1 MYALADCNNF
11 YASCERVFD
20 PSLNNKPIIVLS
32 NNDGCVIARSDEVKK
47 MNIKMGT
54 PVFKIK
60 NLIKKYN
67 ITVFSTNFTL
77 YGDIS
82 SRVMELLSKYT
93 PSIDIYSIDE
103 AFLDF
108 NYLPSKKYYQEAFK
122 IRKEIKQYTGIPISI
137 GIGPTKTLSKLANY
151 IAKKNINCNGVYII
165 NDITPIAKKIPINKI
180 WGFGN
185 KLSKRLHCKNIFTVD
200 DFINT
205 SNYIIKKTVSINGI
219 KIKNELQGIKC
230 YPLNK
235 TKKKKE
241 SICTSRSFGNMASS
255 FNELREAISMFAA
268 RCSEKL
274 RNEGGCAKSI
284 TIFIASNVHRK
295 DLKQY
300 NNHIKINL
308 PIATDSTHEIIYYSL
323 NGLKKIYK
331 NNYQYKKCGV
341 ILSEIRDKKYIQE
354 FIFDEIDRY
363 KQNNISKAIDSI
375 NNRMGMDS
383 IKYACQGIKNNNWTL
398 KRKKLSPSYTTQ
410 WNSLPII
417 NTK

>member
-1 MYALADCNNF
+1 
-11 YASCERVFD
+11 
-20 PSLNNKPIIVLS
+20 
-32 NNDGCVIARSDEVKK
+32 
-47 MNIKMGT
+47 
-54 PVFKIK
+54 
-60 NLIKKYN
+60 
-67 ITVFSTNFTL
+67 
-77 YGDIS
+77 
-82 SRVMELLSKYT
+82 
-93 PSIDIYSIDE
+93 
-103 AFLDF
+103 
-108 NYLPSKKYYQEAFK
+108 
-122 IRKEIKQYTGIPISI
+122 
-137 GIGPTKTLSKLANY
+137 
-151 IAKKNINCNGVYII
+151 
-165 NDITPIAKKIPINKI
+165 
-180 WGFGN
+180 
-185 KLSKRLHCKNIFTVD
+185 
-200 DFINT
+200 
-205 SNYIIKKTVSINGI
+205 
-219 KIKNELQGIKC
+219 
-230 YPLNK
+230 
-235 TKKKKE
+235 
-241 SICTSRSFGNMASS
+241 MASS

-308 PIATDSTHEIIYYSL
+308 PIATDSTHEIIHYSL